1 MKPKIKTP
9 KTNRRTTFRMGEVA
23 QLKETIEHQR
33 IRIAELERMLRMNM
47 EQQDAAIKAAHLA
60 VRSAYADYLPSHTT
74 HSTRKREVLEPR
86 QIFMWLIRNKT
97 SISLAQI
104 GRLCGGR
111 DHSTVLNA
119 CQMVNDLAET
129 DRRYAA
135 RLETIKKSYE
145 MFVNEV

>member
-1 MKPKIKTP
+1 MRIKLKAP
-9 KTNRRTTFRMGEVA
+9 QHNSRTTFRRSEVA

-97 SISLAQI
+97 SISLAKI

-111 DHSTVLNA
+111 DHSTVIHA
-119 CQMVNDLAET
+119 CRKVDDYAAT

-135 RLETIKKSYE
+135 RLETIKNNFE
-145 MFVNEV
+145 LFVNEV

>member
-1 MKPKIKTP
+1 MRAKIKIP
-9 KTNRRTTFRMGEVA
+9 KTNSRTTFRMSEVS

-97 SISLAQI
+97 SISLAKI

-111 DHSTVLNA
+111 DHSTVIHA
-119 CQMVNDLAET
+119 CRKVDDYAAT

-135 RLETIKKSYE
+135 RLETIKNNFE
-145 MFVNEV
+145 LFVNEV

>member
-1 MKPKIKTP
+1 MS
-9 KTNRRTTFRMGEVA
+9 EVA

-97 SISLAQI
+97 AISLKNI
-104 GRLCGGR
+104 GKICGGR
-111 DHSTVLNA
+111 DHSTVIHA
-119 CQMVNDLAET
+119 CRLVDDYAAT

-135 RLETIKKSYE
+135 RLETIKNNFE
-145 MFVNEV
+145 LFVNEV